1 MLYNILKVFLVLS
14 LISSVA
20 FAQSDNG
27 NLTVTSSPPGT
38 TVMLSGE
45 YQVAGVTPVT
55 FSQKLFGVY
64 KLTAQ
69 RGGYEKYETTLVL
82 VGDEPRTVDFSMT
95 PKTRFK
101 AAFRSLVIP
110 GWGQMYSGQKLR
122 GAVYTF
128 GAAASL
134 VTLAIVDRNFRDK
147 RDDFNSANAAY
158 EQARSIEE
166 KARLKP
172 GVENAQQRAYDAE
185 TTRNIAFGVAAVV
198 WALNVIDAAAFF
210 PESGY
215 AIGGPAAISLDT
227 GDSFDRVQLNLAL
240 NF

>member
-1 MLYNILKVFLVLS
+1 MIYNTLKILFVVSLLS
-14 LISSVA
+14 SSA
-20 FAQSDNG
+20 FAQSDSG

-64 KLTAQ
+64 KLIAE

-122 GAVYTF
+122 GAIYTF
-128 GAAASL
+128 SAAASL
-134 VTLAIVDRNFRDK
+134 VTLAIVDRHFRDR
-147 RDDFNSANAAY
+147 RDDFNRANSVY
-158 EQARSIEE
+158 QKARSIEE
-166 KARLKP
+166 KARLKT
-172 GVENAQQRAYDAE
+172 GVESAQQKAYDAE
-185 TTRNIAFGVAAVV
+185 TTRNIALGVAAAI
-198 WALNVIDAAAFF
+198 WGLNIIDAAAFF

-215 AIGGPAAISLDT
+215 SIGGPAAISLDT
-227 GDSFDRVQLNLAL
+227 GEKLDRVQVKLAL